1 MRHGIIE
8 ETCGHSGNIPSRG
21 FHITCVP
28 FHLFHTLNL
37 NFNSNFSKLALDQSC
52 DGTDGAVIRG
62 AGKDHME
69 RSPILF
75 PDSGRFIHSPS
86 RLVKELIGTIHIVGI
101 IYRAANIRVGS
112 SIRYNGVS
120 HRLIA
125 IGQALRNCLFV
136 NGIRQGLSHTQIRQ
150 ISIKIQNDIADRG
163 AGRGKFSLNSVNSY
177 RLIVVLIAQ
186 FSRTID

>member
-1 MRHGIIE
+1 FWHLSHHRREPALRHGIIE

-28 FHLFHTLNL
+28 FHLFHALDL
-37 NFNSNFSKLALDQSC
+37 NFNSNLSKLALDQSC

-62 AGKDHME
+62 ASKDHME

-125 IGQALRNCLFV
+125 IEQAL
-136 NGIRQGLSHTQIRQ
+136 
-150 ISIKIQNDIADRG
+150 
-163 AGRGKFSLNSVNSY
+163 
-177 RLIVVLIAQ
+177 
-186 FSRTID
+186 